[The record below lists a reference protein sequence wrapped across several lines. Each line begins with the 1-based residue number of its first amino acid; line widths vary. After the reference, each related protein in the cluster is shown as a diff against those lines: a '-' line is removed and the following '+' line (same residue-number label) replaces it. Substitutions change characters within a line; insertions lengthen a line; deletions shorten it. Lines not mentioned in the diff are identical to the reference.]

1 MKVPTRR
8 RQSIF
13 HSAVKTR
20 NFFSETD
27 LEAIRRATGE
37 AEGRTSGEIV
47 PVVVGACDDYDEA
60 AWKAAAFG
68 ALTAALAAGIVHGV
82 GGFWLGMGWLWI
94 TAPTAAGAAIGF
106 ILARL
111 RPGLRRAMV
120 SPETLDLRVGRRA
133 RQAFLDEE
141 VFATT
146 ERTGILIFLALFE
159 RRVIVIGDEAINRAV
174 EPHEWQ
180 DIVDHLIIGIRTGQP
195 GPALVEAIR
204 ECGLLLEKHGVEIQP
219 DDIDELNDG
228 LRMEDR

>member
-1 MKVPTRR
+1 MNPPT
-8 RQSIF
+8 
-13 HSAVKTR
+13 
-20 NFFSETD
+20 FFSEAN

-68 ALTAALAAGIVHGV
+68 ALLAALATGIVHSA
-82 GGFWLGMGWLWI
+82 GGFWLGMPWLWI
-94 TAPTAAGAAIGF
+94 TTPAAVGAAIGF
-106 ILARL
+106 LLARL
-111 RPGLRRAMV
+111 WPNLRRIMV
-120 SPETLDLRVGRRA
+120 SPQTLDLRVGRRA

-159 RRVIVIGDEAINRAV
+159 RRVVVLGDEAINRAV
-174 EPHEWQ
+174 DQHEWQ
-180 DIVDHLIIGIRTGQP
+180 DIVDHLTRGINSGRP

-204 ECGLLLEKHGVEIQP
+204 ECGLLLEKHGVEIRP
-219 DDIDELNDG
+219 DDIDELADG

>member
-1 MKVPTRR
+1 MQPRD
-8 RQSIF
+8 
-13 HSAVKTR
+13 
-20 NFFSETD
+20 FFSAAD
-27 LEAIRRATGE
+27 LEAVRRETGKAE
-37 AEGRTSGEIV
+37 ARTSGEIV
-47 PVVVGACDDYDEA
+47 PVVVGACDNYEEV

-68 ALTAALAAGIVHGV
+68 ALAAALVAGIIHAM

-94 TAPTAAGAAIGF
+94 TGPTAVGAAVGY
-106 ILARL
+106 LLTRL
-111 RPGLRRAMV
+111 WPQFRRAMV

-159 RRVIVIGDEAINRAV
+159 RRVIVLGDEAINQAV
-174 EPHEWQ
+174 DQHEWQ
-180 DIVDHLIIGIRTGQP
+180 NIVDHLTKGIHSGRP
-195 GPALVEAIR
+195 GPALVESIR

-219 DDIDELNDG
+219 DDIDELDDG